1 MIITRKITYKGTDF
15 YLPYNPQPQ
24 VINIVALD
32 NGEYEML
39 HWLSGS
45 PAHIS
50 ARGGTVVAALTVTGI
65 TDYEI
70 LSGDGVTVGECNDT
84 DVVNYYKP
92 DKKAEIAAARY
103 TSEIAGIAY
112 EGNLIATDRDSQS
125 LITGA
130 ALAATLDSTY
140 TLRWKMENGEFIQLT
155 SSQIIEIAQAVRGHV
170 QECFDKEA
178 TLVAQVEAATDKT
191 ALSAII
197 INF

>member
-15 YLPYNPQPQ
+15 YLPYNPQTQ

-39 HWLSGS
+39 RWQSGS
-45 PAHIS
+45 PAHVS
-50 ARGGTVVAALTVTGI
+50 ARGGNVVAKITVTGAI
-65 TDYEI
+65 DYEI

-103 TSEIAGIAY
+103 SAEIAGIAY
-112 EGNLIATDRDSQS
+112 EGNLIATDRNSQS

-130 ALAATLDSTY
+130 ALAATLDSAY
-140 TLRWKMENGEFIQLT
+140 TLHWKRANGEFINLT
-155 SSQIIEIAQAVRGHV
+155 SAQIIAIAQAVRRHV
-170 QECFDKEA
+170 QSCFDHEA
-178 TLVAQVEAATDKT
+178 ELLPLIE
-191 ALSAII
+191 SAGTQAELDAIEW
-197 INF
+197 